1 MDDHSVFLTI
11 SGLVFGPKGQRR
23 WPDELK
29 ARIVAETLE
38 AGVKVQDVAERYGL
52 RPNHLSAW
60 RRLARDGKLVLPAPA
75 AEADPVFTPMLVDP
89 IAEPEDRCL
98 PTEAIEVVH
107 LDVVVRLGVNTPA
120 QRIAEIARA
129 LAT

>member
-1 MDDHSVFLTI
+1 MDDHSEFLTI
-11 SGLVFGPKGQRR
+11 SGLAFGPKGHRR

-38 AGVKVQDVAERYGL
+38 DGAKVQDVAERYGL

-75 AEADPVFTPMLVDP
+75 VEADPVFTPMLVDP
-89 IAEPEDRCL
+89 IAEPEDRSL
-98 PTEAIEVVH
+98 PTAAIEIVH
-107 LDVVVRLGVNTPA
+107 LNVVVRLGANTPA